1 MHPIIE
7 RDVMESGVADL
18 HRQAERDRIARAA
31 SRTPRTRQE
40 KRRPNLM
47 LSRRVLDRW
56 YKGPDRLW
64 STSPRRTLR
73 LDDVRPAPGHSAAAR
88 RVIATRRIGAFVA
101 LGALLSISAGVVT
114 ASPAHARGDGWQVA
128 PAPPA
133 ITLPTAFCGFDLQI
147 TFPVNRE
154 FVKVL
159 KTSDGSMILLATGFA
174 SASFTNLETRKT
186 ITENTSG
193 PAKFVVSPDGS
204 VTELEKGLNGL
215 VLTPADAAR
224 FGLPTVSVT
233 AGARTVS
240 VASDGSITSLSLQG
254 HVLVDVCDALS

>member
-7 RDVMESGVADL
+7 RDVMQARVADL

-40 KRRPNLM
+40 KRRPNLV
-47 LSRRVLDRW
+47 LSAVAW
-56 YKGPDRLW
+56 G
-64 STSPRRTLR
+64 
-73 LDDVRPAPGHSAAAR
+73 
-88 RVIATRRIGAFVA
+88 VIATRRVGVFVA

-114 ASPAHARGDGWQVA
+114 ASPALARGDGRQVV

-133 ITLPTAFCGFDLQI
+133 ITLPAAFCGFGLQI
-147 TFPVNRE
+147 TFPASRE

-174 SASFTNLETRKT
+174 SASFTNLDTGKT
-186 ITENTSG
+186 LTENTSG
-193 PAKFVVSPDGS
+193 PAKFIVSPDGS

-240 VASDGSITSLSLQG
+240 VAPDGSITSLSLQG
-254 HVLVDVCDALS
+254 HVLVDVCAALS

>member
-1 MHPIIE
+1 MTAREGIPMLTDRHP
-7 RDVMESGVADL
+7 ADQTAAPKEQRRCL
-18 HRQAERDRIARAA
+18 PSSWPVCPAA
-31 SRTPRTRQE
+31 SVPPPLPCGWTIYARHQAT
-40 KRRPNLM
+40 
-47 LSRRVLDRW
+47 VRW
-56 YKGPDRLW
+56 RG
-64 STSPRRTLR
+64 
-73 LDDVRPAPGHSAAAR
+73 G
-88 RVIATRRIGAFVA
+88 VIAMRRIGVIVA
-101 LGALLSISAGVVT
+101 LGALLSMSGAVVT
-114 ASPAHARGDGWQVA
+114 ASPAVARGDGWQVV

-133 ITLPTAFCGFDLQI
+133 ITLPAAFCGFGLQI

-174 SASFTNLETRKT
+174 SASFTNLETGKT
-186 ITENTSG
+186 LTQNTSG

-240 VASDGSITSLSLQG
+240 VAPDGNITSLSLQG
-254 HVLVDVCDALS
+254 HVLVDVCAALS